1 MLQSMRQGAQS
12 TAAKIIIGLIVLSF
26 AAFGL
31 ETLLPGGSGSSIAEV
46 NGEEISPA
54 ALQEAVTQQKRRLV
68 SILGDDIDP
77 SLLDD
82 DRLQPRALESLIQ
95 RILLLQRAAALSLVA
110 SESQIGE
117 AITSIETFQLNGAF
131 SVDAYKSVLANAGYT
146 PERFRRAQ
154 AEDIVLTQLQTAI
167 SESEFTTSTEFT
179 AAVNLLAEERD
190 VRYLIVPEASLLVED
205 ALSDE
210 ALRAYYLDNEADFF
224 YPERVISE
232 YILLD
237 AADFA
242 VSVDESTVRE
252 QYEAV
257 KDEYQV
263 AEQARVSHILLT
275 QGDDET
281 NTDFSGRLTSVS
293 DRLSRGDDF
302 ADVAAELSDD
312 LGSAGL
318 GGELG
323 FTDGTAFPEEMEAA
337 IAMLAVPGEVSEPV
351 KTDAG
356 THFIR
361 LEERIAGNAVD
372 YDSVKAELRAS
383 IEDTEAERALMVAAE
398 ELKDL
403 VFNAS
408 DLDGPAAAIEAT
420 VETSEPFTL
429 EEGTGPFDEKKVREL
444 AFASDVKDAGNNS
457 DVIELSG
464 QRFIVVRVRE
474 VKPSEIAPFE
484 EVESQ
489 VIAEVAAAAEDE
501 ALAALADQAESMLLV
516 GESLESVAKE
526 LNLEWRVELSA
537 TRFASQLP
545 RPVRE
550 AAFTMP
556 AGDTARV
563 RTVTLPG
570 EGYAIVQLARVTAG
584 EPSGI
589 TQNENQQLANLR
601 MNEQQQLSFDEF
613 LLHQR
618 DAADIVIR

>member
-31 ETLLPGGSGSSIAEV
+31 ETLLPGGTGSSIAEV

-95 RILLLQRAAALSLVA
+95 RILLLQRASALSLVA
-110 SESQIGE
+110 SDRQIGE

-131 SVDAYKSVLANAGYT
+131 SSDAYKSVLANAGYT

-190 VRYLIVPEASLLVED
+190 VRYLVVPEAGLIAED

-210 ALRAYYLDNEADFF
+210 ALKTYYRDNEADFF
-224 YPERVISE
+224 YAERVIAD

-237 AADFA
+237 VADFT

-263 AEQARVSHILLT
+263 AEQARVSHILIT

-281 NTDFSGRLTSVS
+281 DADFSGRLAMVS

-337 IAMLAVPGEVSEPV
+337 IALLTTPGEVSEPV
-351 KTDAG
+351 ETDAG

-372 YDSVKAELRAS
+372 YESVKAELRAS
-383 IEDTEAERALMVAAE
+383 IEDTEAERALLIAAE

-408 DLDGPAAAIEAT
+408 DLAGPAAAIEAS
-420 VETSEPFTL
+420 VKTSEPFTL
-429 EEGTGPFDEKKVREL
+429 EEGAGPFAEQRVRDL

-464 QRFIVVRVRE
+464 QRFIVVRVNE
-474 VKPSEIAPFE
+474 VKPSQIAPFAD
-484 EVESQ
+484 VESQ
-489 VIAEVAAAAEDE
+489 VRAEVAAAAEEE
-501 ALAALADQAESMLLV
+501 ALAAIADQAESMLMA
-516 GESLESVAKE
+516 GESVESVSKE
-526 LNLEWRVELSA
+526 LSLEWRVELSA
-537 TRFASQLP
+537 TRLASQLP
-545 RPVRE
+545 RPVRD

-556 AGDTARV
+556 AGDPATL

-570 EGYAIVQLARVTAG
+570 EGYAIVQLARVTPG
-584 EPSGI
+584 EPSAI

-601 MNEQQQLSFDEF
+601 VNEQQQLSFDEF
-613 LLHQR
+613 LIHQR
-618 DAADIVIR
+618 DSADIVIR